1 MNDQDQTTFDP
12 RIADW
17 LEGDVNEAPAQT
29 LQVVLAAFPSIRQQ
43 HRRAMPMGWRVSSR
57 STVAGMAVAAVLVV
71 GLIAGALRLITP
83 DRGIGGP
90 SPSPAPSSPA
100 PSAPAVAWSA
110 FHSTRFAYS
119 IEYPADWVVTPAT
132 EDWPVRGFP
141 YPDSLSVDR
150 FGPTRTSPTWVFASS
165 VALAPGQVAAERIAE
180 LDGDNAL
187 ACRLQPEQQIA
198 VGGLTA
204 REQDFFCFAKDY
216 GIEVIAAAGG
226 RFYQIDLISSTPI
239 DGSMRATFERF
250 LASVAFGGP

>member
-1 MNDQDQTTFDP
+1 MNDQDHTTFDA

-17 LEGDVNEAPAQT
+17 LEGDINEAPAQA
-29 LQVVLAAFPSIRQQ
+29 LQVVLAAFPSIGQ
-43 HRRAMPMGWRVSSR
+43 RRRLASPRWRMPFR
-57 STVAGMAVAAVLVV
+57 SPVVAMAVAAVLVV
-71 GLIAGALRLITP
+71 GLIAGALRLFTP

-90 SPSPAPSSPA
+90 SPSPSDPTSSASAIAWAP
-100 PSAPAVAWSA
+100 

-119 IEYPADWVVTPAT
+119 IEYPADWTVAPAT

-141 YPDSLSVDR
+141 YPDSPSVDR
-150 FGPTRTSPTWVFASS
+150 FGPTRTSTTWVFASS

-187 ACRLQPEQQIA
+187 ACQLSPEHQIA

-204 REQDFFCFAKDY
+204 REQDFFCFARDY
-216 GIEVIAAAGG
+216 GIEVIATAGG
-226 RFYQIDLISSTPI
+226 RFYQIDVISRAPI
-239 DGSMRATFERF
+239 DQSLRETFGRF